1 MDPEKDKNC
10 TDQTD
15 NSDDV
20 VKKVP
25 SDSEAQ
31 DAIIYP
37 NVFWTSCVSFGV
49 ALGLFLVGLDM
60 VRSRML
66 ILMCWLTIIATAIP
80 KITEDFPGVNLI
92 GWYSSAFFISLACT
106 QPFWGKVYPF
116 FSIKYTFLVVVF
128 IFGVGALIGGLAP
141 NSTVLILGRAILGA
155 SAAGIAAGG
164 YAILGVTVRPGLRPI
179 FTGLINTVYSLA
191 SVLGPILGGAFTQRS
206 TWRWCFYV
214 NLPVAAASA
223 AVILLLFRPPAPG
236 PRTKVPMR
244 EKLSHMDPV
253 GIVLVL
259 AALVCFTR
267 AVEVAGIH
275 RAWGSGEVI
284 GLVVGSGVAVVAFV
298 VSQYLQGDHA
308 LLVSCLVRQRGVYM
322 SMGFGFF
329 HEGAFCLLLYYIP
342 IYFQVV
348 AGITPSEAGFR
359 NLPMLISCG
368 IGSALT
374 GFLVSRF
381 GYYTP
386 FMVWASA
393 GGCVGAGL
401 IYTLDETS
409 PPARWIGYQVL
420 AGLAL
425 GSGLPLG
432 IIAGQADA
440 EPEDLP
446 SRTAMLLF
454 SFCVGTSTSLGTGQS
469 VFSNLLLNQ
478 LPVLAPGVDPITV
491 INTGATNI
499 RSVFHADSVPGIIQ
513 AYLYALRAVF
523 AVVAAYA
530 GVAVMFAAGSKWKR
544 LNLKG

>member
-1 MDPEKDKNC
+1 M
-10 TDQTD
+10 TT
-15 NSDDV
+15 
-20 VKKVP
+20 
-25 SDSEAQ
+25 
-31 DAIIYP
+31 
-37 NVFWTSCVSFGV
+37 
-49 ALGLFLVGLDM
+49 
-60 VRSRML
+60 
-66 ILMCWLTIIATAIP
+66 
-80 KITEDFPGVNLI
+80 
-92 GWYSSAFFISLACT
+92 
-106 QPFWGKVYPF
+106 
-116 FSIKYTFLVVVF
+116 
-128 IFGVGALIGGLAP
+128 GLAP
-141 NSTVLILGRAILGA
+141 NSTVLILSRAILGA

-191 SVLGPILGGAFTQRS
+191 SVLGPILGGAFTQAS

-214 NLPVAAASA
+214 NLPIAAASA

-236 PRTKVPMR
+236 PRTKVPLR

-253 GIVLVL
+253 GILLVL

-275 RAWGSGEVI
+275 RSWGSAEVV
-284 GLVVGSGVAVVAFV
+284 GLFVGSGVAVVAFV
-298 VSQYLQGDHA
+298 ISQYLQGDRA
-308 LLVSCLVRQRGVYM
+308 LLVSRLVKQRGIYM

-374 GFLVSRF
+374 GFLVSRL

-401 IYTLDETS
+401 IYTLDESS
-409 PPARWIGYQVL
+409 PAAQWIGYQVL
-420 AGLAL
+420 AGLAM

-446 SRTAMLLF
+446 SRTAMLLCKSTLAF
-454 SFCVGTSTSLGTGQS
+454 GPCRCVCTE
-469 VFSNLLLNQ
+469 
-478 LPVLAPGVDPITV
+478 
-491 INTGATNI
+491 
-499 RSVFHADSVPGIIQ
+499 
-513 AYLYALRAVF
+513 
-523 AVVAAYA
+523 
-530 GVAVMFAAGSKWKR
+530 
-544 LNLKG
+544 

>member
-1 MDPEKDKNC
+1 MDSEKGGNNVDLADKS
-10 TDQTD
+10 D
-15 NSDDV
+15 NV
-20 VKKVP
+20 VTKI
-25 SDSEAQ
+25 SSGGEAQ
-31 DAIIYP
+31 DSIVYP

-60 VRSRML
+60 
-66 ILMCWLTIIATAIP
+66 TIIATAIP
-80 KITEDFPGVNLI
+80 KITEEFPGVNLI

-116 FSIKYTFLVVVF
+116 FSIKYTFLLVVF

-164 YAILGVTVRPGLRPI
+164 YAILGVTVRPGLRPV

-191 SVLGPILGGAFTQRS
+191 SVLGPILGGAFTQHS
-206 TWRWCFYV
+206 TWRWCFFV
-214 NLPVAAASA
+214 NLPVAGVSA
-223 AVILLLFRPPAPG
+223 LVILLLFHPPPASS
-236 PRTKVPMR
+236 RSKVPLKVKM
-244 EKLSHMDPV
+244 SHMDPV
-253 GIVLVL
+253 GILLVL
-259 AALVCFTR
+259 GSLVCFTR

-275 RAWGSGEVI
+275 QPWGSGEVI
-284 GLVVGSGVAVVAFV
+284 GLFVGSGIAAVAFV

-308 LLVSCLVRQRGVYM
+308 LLVSRLVRQRGVYV
-322 SMGFGFF
+322 SMGYGFF
-329 HEGAFCLLLYYIP
+329 HEGAFVLLLYYIP

-348 AGITPSEAGFR
+348 DGISPTEAGFR

-374 GFLVSRF
+374 GLLVSRS

-393 GGCVGAGL
+393 GGCIGAGL

-409 PPARWIGYQVL
+409 PPAKWIGYQVL
-420 AGLAL
+420 AGLAF

-432 IIAGQADA
+432 IISGQANA
-440 EPEDLP
+440 EQEDIP

-454 SFCVGTSTSLGTGQS
+454 SFCVGSSTSLGTGQS
-469 VFSNLLLNQ
+469 VFSNLILTR
-478 LPVLAPGVDPITV
+478 LPALAPGVDPITV
-491 INTGATNI
+491 INTGATDI
-499 RSVFHADSVPGIIQ
+499 RNVFPADAVPGIVQ
-513 AYLYALRAVF
+513 TYLYALRAVF
-523 AVVAAYA
+523 TVVTAYA
-530 GVAVMFAAGSKWKR
+530 GVAVMFAISSRWER

>member
-1 MDPEKDKNC
+1 
-10 TDQTD
+10 
-15 NSDDV
+15 
-20 VKKVP
+20 
-25 SDSEAQ
+25 
-31 DAIIYP
+31 
-37 NVFWTSCVSFGV
+37 
-49 ALGLFLVGLDM
+49 
-60 VRSRML
+60 
-66 ILMCWLTIIATAIP
+66 MCL
-80 KITEDFPGVNLI
+80 
-92 GWYSSAFFISLACT
+92 S
-106 QPFWGKVYPF
+106 
-116 FSIKYTFLVVVF
+116 
-128 IFGVGALIGGLAP
+128 GLAP
-141 NSTVLILGRAILGA
+141 NSTVLILSRAILGA

-191 SVLGPILGGAFTQRS
+191 SVVGPILGGALTQSS

-214 NLPVAAASA
+214 NLPIAAASA
-223 AVILLLFRPPAPG
+223 AVILFLFHPPAAG
-236 PRTKVPMR
+236 PRTKVPLR
-244 EKLSHMDPV
+244 EKVSHMDPV

-267 AVEVAGIH
+267 AVEVAGVH
-275 RAWGSGEVI
+275 RGWGSGEVV
-284 GLVVGSGVAVVAFV
+284 GLFVGSGVAVVAFV

-308 LLVSCLVRQRGVYM
+308 LLVSRLIRQRGIYM

-348 AGITPSEAGFR
+348 AGVTPSEAGLR
-359 NLPMLISCG
+359 NLPLLISCG
-368 IGSALT
+368 VGSALT

-420 AGLAL
+420 AGLAM

-478 LPVLAPGVDPITV
+478 LPVLARGVDPITV
-491 INTGATNI
+491 INTGATDV
-499 RSVFHADSVPGIIQ
+499 RSVFPADSVPGIVQ
-513 AYLYALRAVF
+513 AYLYALRATF
-523 AVVAAYA
+523 AVVVAYA
-530 GVAVMFAAGSKWKR
+530 GVATIFAAGSKWKR

>member
-1 MDPEKDKNC
+1 MDPEKGEDVA
-10 TDQTD
+10 DQAD
-15 NSDDV
+15 NSDGV
-20 VKKVP
+20 VTKET

-31 DAIIYP
+31 DAIAYP

-60 VRSRML
+60 
-66 ILMCWLTIIATAIP
+66 TIIATAIP

-92 GWYSSAFFISLACT
+92 GWYS
-106 QPFWGKVYPF
+106 GKVYPF
-116 FSIKYTFLVVVF
+116 FSIKYTFLMVVF

-164 YAILGVTVRPGLRPI
+164 YAILGVTVRPGLRPA

-214 NLPVAAASA
+214 NLPVAAVSA
-223 AVILLLFRPPAPG
+223 AVILFLFHPPPPTISARRSRALPL
-236 PRTKVPMR
+236 R
-244 EKLSHMDPV
+244 EKLSHLDPV
-253 GIVLVL
+253 GILLVL
-259 AALVCFTR
+259 ASLVCFTR

-275 RAWGSGEVI
+275 RPWSSGEVI
-284 GLVVGSGVAVVAFV
+284 GLFVGSGVALIAFV

-308 LLVSCLVRQRGVYM
+308 LLVSRLVRQRGVYM

-348 AGITPSEAGFR
+348 AGISPSEAGFR

-393 GGCVGAGL
+393 GGCIGAGL

-409 PPARWIGYQVL
+409 PPQKWIGYQVL
-420 AGLAL
+420 AGLAM

-469 VFSNLLLNQ
+469 VFSNLLLNK
-478 LPVLAPGVDPITV
+478 LPALAPGVNPIAV
-491 INTGATNI
+491 INTGATDV
-499 RSVFHADSVPGIIQ
+499 RSVFPADAVPGIIQ
-513 AYLYALRAVF
+513 AYLYAMRAVF
-523 AVVAAYA
+523 AVVIAYA
-530 GVAVMFAAGSKWKR
+530 GVAAMFAAGSKWQR